1 MAFILS
7 MWHKIINYLKQHWD
21 RLSKQQ
27 KYLLVFVC
35 LLTIL
40 SPLIALAAVDK
51 ITEALLQILT
61 GIVSLLVTFVGSLL
75 AIVLHALIWVAQ
87 YNNFINESV
96 VREGWKVVRDICNM
110 FFVLGLLIIAFGTVL
125 RLQNYQ
131 AKSNLKS
138 FIFGAIFVNFS
149 KTICGLIL
157 DFAQVIMLTFVNGFK
172 DVGAGNLTEM
182 LGITTLFNVVTNNA
196 DATAVASAGIFVS
209 YLLALI
215 YLIVALVV
223 ILTMTIMLIQR
234 AVMLWLFIVLSP
246 FPYLLSALPK
256 SGKIGQMASRW
267 WTDFTGLVITGP
279 LLAFFIWLSFFT
291 VSDTGFNKGENIQV
305 DGPSQSSNF
314 VTDINAGVTKG
325 GTADAIIKFLVS
337 IGILWGGMM
346 LTKEA
351 SSLVGG
357 TIGAGMGSLSKMGN
371 FAKKTASRAAVG
383 KVKDTAKWAS
393 RNALKGA
400 GGLMHAVSKN
410 SNSKVGQ
417 AAQKIGL
424 AAKTWGNELTEER
437 TKEKTK
443 KRLGTLKKLGL
454 GVGEETMKRFQDV
467 ADDDVVK
474 GVGKTY
480 QGAKRFVKGSALGIL
495 TGNPLVAAAAIAGSG
510 FSGLIKSPFNKTI
523 GQTLKQGVNNSKVMA
538 YEDAYSRRHTAIDNA
553 AGQMNK
559 TRKDSAENR
568 DAIKEKAEQAFRSG
582 HITKG
587 EYENIRTEADKKHA
601 AKVDESIKTYKTTKA
616 EATNQMHREFA
627 DIKGGEDN
635 RYNNYTLKKLK
646 EEQSKHKE
654 KSPEWNNYENQIKS
668 IDADKINYGK
678 KASWVKS
685 AAWLSA
691 GSGVKSLGE
700 NIENYH
706 PFQTSSDAAGLF
718 LKNSKEAEKTV
729 KSIAGYKDPA
739 DLAANLSPKT
749 FSGGLNNLDDEHGK
763 FWKALANPKIDGS
776 QDAIKNLEASVGKLD
791 PNKQS
796 ELAIIQS
803 IMKGLSTFEKSGGD
817 VSRFNDLKSA
827 LDNTGSGKD
836 YKDYLSNAK
845 SVKLRQVNAA
855 SIGGDGDGSLRV
867 NSFAGGKHQANIIG
881 ADFGKLSSLGDI
893 SSDGLAAGANIPADK
908 MAAVASELTGLINDE
923 LSSLKQSAGAIIDEP
938 LDSLEQKIA
947 DLRSRRSAALS
958 SGDIDSANQ
967 LMPELEQAS
976 RVKDLRV
983 AKDKLADPAT
993 LSNLSLKNTG
1003 VSMISA
1009 RESVTTNMHEALHGF
1024 GLNDET
1030 LTESVARQMAS
1041 GSYRIDDAGGIAQ
1054 SLKNIM
1060 TEKGLAQNQLTAEDI
1075 AQAIQSVRPLSQA
1088 ASVIAKESGQTVINI
1103 GGDGKSNNN
1112 QIESKLNKIINND
1125 KDKKITED
1133 YRYFHGLKEDKKNR
1147 DYLSEKIK
1155 KSSKRGK

>member
-35 LLTIL
+35 LLTVL
-40 SPLIALAAVDK
+40 SPLMASAKLDK
-51 ITEALLQILT
+51 VTEALLQILT

-182 LGITTLFNVVTNNA
+182 LGITTLFNVITNNA

-314 VTDINAGVTKG
+314 VTDINAGVTEG

-357 TIGAGMGSLSKMGN
+357 VVGGGIGSLKKMGN
-371 FAKKTASRAAVG
+371 FAKKTASTRA
-383 KVKDTAKWAS
+383 KNTTKWAS
-393 RNALKGA
+393 RNALKGS
-400 GGLMHAVSKN
+400 GGLMYALSKN

-417 AAQKIGL
+417 TAQKIGL

-443 KRLGTLKKLGL
+443 KRLDTLKKVGL
-454 GVGEETMKRFQDV
+454 GVGEDTMKRFKDV

-474 GVGKTY
+474 GVGKTKRAV
-480 QGAKRFVKGSALGIL
+480 QGGALMAL
-495 TGNPLVAAAAIAGSG
+495 TGNPLFAAMALSSVA
-510 FSGLIKSPFNKTI
+510 KMPFV
-523 GQTLKQGVNNSKVMA
+523 GRALKQGVNNSKVMA

-553 AGQMNK
+553 AGQMNDD
-559 TRKDSAENR
+559 RKKSAELR
-568 DAIKEKAEQAFRSG
+568 DARKEKAEQDFRAG
-582 HITKG
+582 HIDQAAYKTK
-587 EYENIRTEADKKHA
+587 RTEADEEHITR
-601 AKVDESIKTYKTTKA
+601 VNDSIKLYDKTKA

-627 DIKGGEDN
+627 DARGGGGHNKQIE
-635 RYNNYTLKKLK
+635 TLKK
-646 EEQSKHKE
+646 EQQQHQQG
-654 KSPEWNNYENQIKS
+654 SPEWNNYEDQIKS
-668 IDADKINYGK
+668 IDADKIKYGK

-749 FSGGLNNLDDEHGK
+749 FSGGLNNLDDKHGK

-947 DLRSRRSAALS
+947 DLRSRRSTALS

-1075 AQAIQSVRPLSQA
+1075 AQAVQSVRPLSQA

-1103 GGDGKSNNN
+1103 GDDNKPNNN

-1125 KDKKITED
+1125 KNKKITED